1 MSDPD
6 LDEPDP
12 DVPSRPAVDG
22 PALDVLIVGGGL
34 VGASLACALEGSGL
48 RVALAEATA
57 GAAAGAPSFDERNLA
72 LARASRNAL
81 TTLGVWRHLAGPASP
96 IERIHV
102 SSRGDFG
109 AVRLRATDYGLDAFG
124 AVVVARELGA
134 ALETRLAELRDV
146 ERLRPARV
154 IGIEPGADAI
164 RVQLQREGAETT
176 LATRL
181 LVAADGTESS
191 LRTALGIAVER
202 EDYHQTLFV
211 ATVELGKPHAQEA
224 FERFTEHGPVALLPL
239 AGTRCGSILT
249 VPAAQADAVVAM
261 DDDAYRAL
269 LQERFGW
276 RLGRL
281 GRIGRRSAYP
291 LQRVCATRLTAP
303 RAVLVGNAAQTIHPI
318 GAQGFNL
325 GLRDALTLAE
335 ELEAAVH
342 AGGDAGDPL
351 RLQRYAA
358 RRQADRAQTMG
369 FSDGLLRLFA
379 HTAAPVR
386 ALRSL
391 GLMALDR
398 VPGLNDGL
406 VSGAMGFRGDV
417 PRHARDGAA

>member
-1 MSDPD
+1 MSDSN
-6 LDEPDP
+6 L
-12 DVPSRPAVDG
+12 DVPD
-22 PALDVLIVGGGL
+22 LDVLIVGGGL
-34 VGASLACALEGSGL
+34 VGASLACALDGSGL

-57 GAAAGAPSFDERNLA
+57 GAASAPPSFDERNLA

-81 TTLGVWRHLAGPASP
+81 TALGVWRHLAGPPSP

-109 AVRLRATDYGLDAFG
+109 AVRLRAADYGIDAFG

-134 ALETRLAELRDV
+134 ALEARLAELGI

-154 IGIEPGADAI
+154 GAIETEPDRI
-164 RVQLQREGAETT
+164 RVRLERGGAEIT
-176 LATRL
+176 LTTRL

-191 LRTALGIAVER
+191 LRTALGIPVER
-202 EDYHQTLFV
+202 EDYRQTLFV
-211 ATVELGKPHAQEA
+211 ATVEPGRPHAQEA

-239 AGTRCGSILT
+239 AGGRCGSILT
-249 VPAAQADAVVAM
+249 VPTAQAEAVAAL
-261 DDDAYRAL
+261 DEDGYRAL

-281 GRIGRRSAYP
+281 GRIGVRSAYP
-291 LQRVCATRLTAP
+291 LQRVCAARLTAP

-335 ELEAAVH
+335 ELAEAAR
-342 AGGDAGDPL
+342 AGGDCRAAAL
-351 RLQRYAA
+351 LQRYAE
-358 RRQADRAQTMG
+358 RRQTDRAQTMG

-398 VPGLNDGL
+398 VPGLSDGL

-417 PRHARDGAA
+417 PRQARDGAA